1 MSEDPLG
8 PEERERLEKQFQ
20 SGLRALEEGR
30 AADAVEVF
38 ESIVRGGFSN
48 ATLMGTYG
56 NALRLAERP
65 QEAVRACLRAVED
78 EPEVVGWR
86 VNLGA
91 AELACGRWEKA
102 VGIYQSALKIW
113 PESADLFFNLGTAL
127 LSGDRWM
134 DAVEAFEAS
143 LRLDSDFV
151 KAWENLGAARKL
163 VGDMSGYLA
172 AYRKAAETDPD
183 DPEASWNFGVA
194 LLHHAQWLEGWE
206 RFESRLRVENMTR
219 REWDVPRWDGRFEPG
234 ASLLVHAEQGF
245 GDTFQFMRFLPQ
257 IKERVREVAFVVQ
270 RPLVPLLTGLDGCD
284 VVVGSVDE
292 VERYD
297 FHLPLLST
305 PRMLGQ
311 VFEEARDCGPYLRVA
326 GGRDQTW
333 AKTIDE
339 LEGFK
344 VGFGWRGNAS
354 YREDYLRSMSV
365 ESFAPILS
373 VPGVSFLSLQKGADA
388 ELASLTSMSLTL
400 LGDGLDSR
408 EAFCDTAAL
417 ASALDLVIT
426 TDTALAHLAGAIG
439 APVWLLLPA
448 VADWRWGIEGA
459 TTAWYDTM
467 RIFRQ
472 STLGDWSDVVEAVC
486 EALSELSSQQARE
499 LG

>member
-1 MSEDPLG
+1 
-8 PEERERLEKQFQ
+8 
-20 SGLRALEEGR
+20 
-30 AADAVEVF
+30 
-38 ESIVRGGFSN
+38 
-48 ATLMGTYG
+48 
-56 NALRLAERP
+56 
-65 QEAVRACLRAVED
+65 
-78 EPEVVGWR
+78 
-86 VNLGA
+86 
-91 AELACGRWEKA
+91 
-102 VGIYQSALKIW
+102 
-113 PESADLFFNLGTAL
+113 
-127 LSGDRWM
+127 
-134 DAVEAFEAS
+134 
-143 LRLDSDFV
+143 
-151 KAWENLGAARKL
+151 
-163 VGDMSGYLA
+163 
-172 AYRKAAETDPD
+172 
-183 DPEASWNFGVA
+183 
-194 LLHHAQWLEGWE
+194 
-206 RFESRLRVENMTR
+206 
-219 REWDVPRWDGRFEPG
+219 
-234 ASLLVHAEQGF
+234 
-245 GDTFQFMRFLPQ
+245 
-257 IKERVREVAFVVQ
+257 
-270 RPLVPLLTGLDGCD
+270 
-284 VVVGSVDE
+284 
-292 VERYD
+292 
-297 FHLPLLST
+297 
-305 PRMLGQ
+305 MLGQ
-311 VFEEARDCGPYLRVA
+311 VFEEARDCGPYLRVPD
-326 GGRDQTW
+326 GRDQTW

-448 VADWRWGIEGA
+448 VADWRWGIEGT